1 MHLSPFSLVIIFYAQ
16 TYNFTLPPFV
26 EKKFDTSGVQTKSQP
41 KQLKTPSI
49 KCVLVGDGAVG
60 KTNLILT
67 YLKNRFNTE
76 HVPTASDI
84 YNGKCTILVF

>member
-1 MHLSPFSLVIIFYAQ
+1 ML
-16 TYNFTLPPFV
+16 TYNCTIPLFV
-26 EKKFDTSGVQTKSQP
+26 DKKFDTFGVQTKSQQ
-41 KQLKTPSI
+41 KQMKTPSI

-67 YLKNRFNTE
+67 YLKNRFSTE

-84 YNGKCTILVF
+84 YNGKCIIFFLICVNIVLDSSA